1 MIEEKKKGLSLKLML
16 IMFAMVPLVVTVIV
30 LTISSI
36 SSAKGSLEEEV
47 QLTLKAASY
56 DLMEYYQYDLVNA
69 NDLEEDG
76 WVGYE
81 PEYLDH
87 LKSIGVDLTLFKG
100 DTRFCTS
107 IIGADGKRIEGTKAS
122 DAVIAKVIG
131 SAQEYYSDDVKINN
145 VDYYVYYTPLKDGTG
160 KVVGMAF
167 AGKTCQSVNDAVN
180 HLLRSTLIIAII
192 CIIIFAAIA
201 FWISNLVANPIKSIS
216 ENIREVAD
224 GNLNIDVDAKSH
236 IIETEELIGSTK
248 KLQENL
254 SKIIANTKSIAG
266 SLNTSVADVAQ
277 MAGNS
282 SDGASQISSAM
293 DDLAQGATS
302 MAQSVQDIN
311 EQIIDMGISV
321 ESISENAKD
330 LITSSNNIKAAN
342 KDASEYIDKVSDS
355 SVKSVDA
362 VHSITEQIKETN
374 EAIADI
380 VTAVEMISSIAS
392 QTNLLALNASIEAAR
407 AGEAG
412 RGFAVVATEI
422 GSLSDQ
428 SDASAKEIKK
438 IVDKIVEQS
447 EKSVELSSEVAEI
460 ITKQQEYIEETQSKF
475 NILNDEIGASI
486 GGINSISEK
495 ITTLEQV
502 KTTIVGSVQDLS
514 AISEESAAS
523 NQQVSASVSNIASS
537 VTDIDSSSQSIKS
550 MADELNE
557 SVSYFR

>member
-1 MIEEKKKGLSLKLML
+1 MSKEKKSGLSLKIML
-16 IMFAMVPLVVTVIV
+16 ILFAMIPLVFTALV
-30 LTISSI
+30 LAILTT
-36 SSAKGSLEEEV
+36 SSARSSLETEV
-47 QLTLKAASY
+47 KTALQVASY
-56 DLMEYYQYDLVNA
+56 DLREYYQYDIQNQI
-69 NDLEEDG
+69 NIEEDG
-76 WVGYE
+76 WVEYE
-81 PEYLDH
+81 PTYLDH
-87 LKSIGVDLTLFKG
+87 LKSAGVDLTLFKG

-107 IIGADGKRIEGTKAS
+107 IIGGDGKRIEGTKAS
-122 DAVIAKVIG
+122 DGVISKVISG
-131 SAQEYYSDDVKINN
+131 GQEYYSDDVKINN
-145 VDYYVYYTPLKDGTG
+145 IDYYVYYTPIKDGSG

-167 AGKTCQSVNDAVN
+167 AGKTCESVNKAVSK
-180 HLLRSTLIIAII
+180 LVQSTIVFAVVAV
-192 CIIIFAAIA
+192 IIFAVLA
-201 FWISNLVANPIKSIS
+201 FWLANLVANPIKEIS
-216 ENIREVAD
+216 ENIHDVAGGD
-224 GNLNIDVDAKSH
+224 LNISVDAKSN
-236 IIETEELIGSTK
+236 ITETVALIESTK
-248 KLQENL
+248 TLQANL
-254 SKIIANTKSIAG
+254 SKIILNTKNIAG
-266 SLNTSVADVAQ
+266 SLNSSVAGVAQ

-282 SDGASQISSAM
+282 SEGANQISSAM

-311 EQIIDMGISV
+311 EQIIDMGVSI
-321 ESISENAKD
+321 ESIAENAQD

-342 KDASEYIDKVSDS
+342 KDASDYIDRVSDS
-355 SVKSVDA
+355 SVQSVSA
-362 VHSITEQIKETN
+362 VHDITEQIKETN
-374 EAIADI
+374 EAVADI
-380 VTAVEMISSIAS
+380 EAAVEMISSIAS

-447 EKSVELSSEVAEI
+447 EKSVALSSEVAEI
-460 ITKQQEYIEETQSKF
+460 ITKQQEYIEETQNKF
-475 NILNDEIGASI
+475 NVLNDEIGASI

-495 ITTLEQV
+495 INSLEQA
-502 KTTIVGSVQDLS
+502 KSTIIGSVQDLS